1 MTIARAFVDF
11 LEKQGFGVFGQNSY
25 LYRVPNS
32 VMAESEV
39 FWVIPSGGNIVGRNK
54 TGELIKAYQFLVY
67 YRSASAEKIDKGLSA
82 LEEQLNCSQCV
93 NLEGFE
99 LVQVNTTQFPVDQD
113 LDAENRMVG
122 MFRVQLE
129 VYKSCNKL

>member
-11 LEKQGFGVFGQNSY
+11 LEKQGFGVFGQNIY
-25 LYRVPNS
+25 LFRVPNS
-32 VMAESEV
+32 FKAESEIL
-39 FWVIPSGGNIVGRNK
+39 WIIPSGGSIVGRNR
-54 TGELIKAYQFLVY
+54 TGEQIKAYQFLVY
-67 YRSASAEKIDKGLSA
+67 YRSVSAEKVDIALSA

-93 NLEGFE
+93 KLNGFE

-122 MFRVQLE
+122 LLRVQLE

>member
-11 LEKQGFGVFGQNSY
+11 LEKQGFGVFGQNIY
-25 LYRVPNS
+25 LFRVPNS
-32 VMAESEV
+32 FKAESEIL
-39 FWVIPSGGNIVGRNK
+39 WIIPSGGSIVGRNR
-54 TGELIKAYQFLVY
+54 TGEQIKAYQFLVY
-67 YRSASAEKIDKGLSA
+67 YRSVSAEKVDIALSA

-93 NLEGFE
+93 KLNGFE
-99 LVQVNTTQFPVDQD
+99 LVQVNTTQFPADQD

-122 MFRVQLE
+122 LLRVQLE